1 MWSTEA
7 STGAPPDWSIVDVA
21 VPRPSIRL
29 PGISMAGFSQ
39 RVSSFVDM
47 AMVAH
52 PSVTLLIDLSDG
64 DGIRYGARGRHGHG
78 SFVVGLAPGDLRTA
92 GRVGACLQLRLE
104 PAVAAAVLGPAAA
117 LGGRVESFDDV
128 WGREADRVHDELR
141 AAGSWDERFALAA
154 DLLRR
159 RMADR
164 APVDPEVAHSWRT
177 TLGSRG
183 RVRVD
188 ALADEVGWSRKRLS
202 ARFHAQLGITPKRA
216 ARLVRFDHAAHLL
229 AAGLAPA
236 SVAFA
241 SGYVD
246 QSHLHREVK
255 AFTGLT
261 PTAVA
266 GAPWLAIDDVAWPGS
281 SPVRPAESTGSAGS
295 AGSAAAG
302 ASGRSGDPHRAE
314 WHRPA
319 VRGIVEGWHA
329 RTRVDADADAR

>member
-1 MWSTEA
+1 MLATEA
-7 STGAPPDWSIVDVA
+7 PTGAPPDWSIVDVA
-21 VPRPSIRL
+21 VPRPSARL
-29 PGISMAGFSQ
+29 AGISMAGFSQ
-39 RVSSFVDM
+39 HVSAFVDM

-52 PSVTLLIDLSDG
+52 PSVTLLIDLSEG
-64 DGIRYGARGRHGHG
+64 EGIRYSARGRQGHG
-78 SFVVGLAPGDLRTA
+78 SFAAGLAPGDLRAA
-92 GRVGACLQLRLE
+92 GRVGACLQIRLE
-104 PAVAAAVLGPAAA
+104 PAVAAAVLGPSAA
-117 LGGRVESFDDV
+117 LGGRVESFGDV
-128 WGREADRVHDELR
+128 WGREAERVQDELR

-164 APVDPEVAHSWRT
+164 APVDPEVAHTWRT

-188 ALADEVGWSRKRLS
+188 GLAEEVGWSRKRLS

-236 SVAFA
+236 SVAFE

-281 SPVRPAESTGSAGS
+281 SPARPTNSLRSAG
-295 AGSAAAG
+295 AAG
-302 ASGRSGDPHRAE
+302 AAPRRMAPPGRA
-314 WHRPA
+314 WN
-319 VRGIVEGWHA
+319 RG
-329 RTRVDADADAR
+329 RTAWTDAH